1 MIQNLFPFVL
11 SFVLSLIAFS
21 SQSQIII
28 SIGNP
33 VDGGEGSGN
42 SMFDVFIEGGDV
54 NTTGAPI
61 TGSLSY
67 GGTATS
73 GADFT
78 PVNSFSIPDGAS
90 STTISIV
97 VLDDALVE
105 CDESII
111 ATLSNLN
118 TGMVNP
124 SASTDTAYIIDDE
137 CTNNIDELNE
147 VGLTVYPN
155 PVAHFVHFEAEQQ
168 MSNYAILDVHGR
180 IMNAGKIDGMKHQ
193 IALDFLSKGTYF
205 VEIHFE
211 NGKSINRKLV
221 KE

>member
-11 SFVLSLIAFS
+11 SFVLSFIAFS

-78 PVNSFSIPDGAS
+78 PVNSFSIPEGAS

-155 PVAHFVHFEAEQQ
+155 PVAHFVRFEAEQQ
-168 MSNYAILDVHGR
+168 MSNYAILDVNGR
-180 IMNAGKIDGMKHQ
+180 IIDTGRIDGLEFHTSLESLPNG
-193 IALDFLSKGTYF
+193 AYF
-205 VEIHFE
+205 VQIEFE
-211 NGKSINRKLV
+211 NGALINRKIV